1 MPTNE
6 MNTCRVKFSVKLDQL
21 SEKLSTK
28 VKNVIKSS
36 PSTVLEKEFDFFVPP
51 MWSADSIA
59 ETSPEITTVTEEIEE
74 WISDSYSSFVSP
86 VYGERLANHAVSY
99 ILRIFPSYPLGD
111 AKFRILCYYFIVA
124 FILDDYFDDNTGE
137 GDGDD
142 SAETKKIKYF
152 ETATNTIGEMFEMK
166 GVGGGKDE
174 IGMFFM
180 KQRQI
185 IASNFSR
192 FQPSRHEGHGNGP
205 V

>member
-1 MPTNE
+1 M
-6 MNTCRVKFSVKLDQL
+6 
-21 SEKLSTK
+21 
-28 VKNVIKSS
+28 
-36 PSTVLEKEFDFFVPP
+36 
-51 MWSADSIA
+51 
-59 ETSPEITTVTEEIEE
+59 
-74 WISDSYSSFVSP
+74 
-86 VYGERLANHAVSY
+86 YGERLANHAVSY

-192 FQPSRHEGHGNGP
+192 FFIFFLLYK